1 MCGWCEVADNWI
13 AMGGALLD
21 RIEELISTPA
31 QPDEVERTLTDGYAE
46 ALALEAER
54 WRIHRR
60 IGEAAAELEE
70 GDAER
75 VRELSKLARRLAK
88 TDAQLARLRD
98 RLAALR
104 LHSRGLQQLEPARQ
118 PSA

>member
-1 MCGWCEVADNWI
+1 MCGAVPVTDNGI

-21 RIEELISTPA
+21 RIEELISRSA

-70 GDAER
+70 GGAER
-75 VRELSKLARRLAK
+75 VRELSKLARRLAT

-104 LHSRGLQQLEPARQ
+104 VHSRTLQQLEPARQ
-118 PSA
+118 PCS

>member
-1 MCGWCEVADNWI
+1 VQALRVTDNGS

-21 RIEELISTPA
+21 RIEELIGTPA

-75 VRELSKLARRLAK
+75 VRELSKLARQLAK

-104 LHSRGLQQLEPARQ
+104 VHARDSQQLEAAKQSCP
-118 PSA
+118 

>member
-1 MCGWCEVADNWI
+1 
-13 AMGGALLD
+13 MGGALLD
-21 RIEELISTPA
+21 RIEELMDGPGA
-31 QPDEVERTLTDGYAE
+31 PEEVERTLTDGYAE

-75 VRELSKLARRLAK
+75 VRELTRLARRLAK
-88 TDAQLARLRD
+88 TDAQLTRLRD

-104 LHSRGLQQLEPARQ
+104 LHARGLEHLEPARQ
-118 PSA
+118 SSV